1 MKNNLDILY
10 KIQELI
16 QSSLD
21 EKYDEY
27 LSRSLHLLS
36 ELINDIELSSIE
48 IEVDDETN
56 IPNS

>member
-16 QSSLD
+16 QSSLY

>member
-21 EKYDEY
+21 EHYDE
-27 LSRSLHLLS
+27 SLAASLELLTDLISDTELLS
-36 ELINDIELSSIE
+36 IET
-48 IEVDDETN
+48 EVDDETN
-56 IPNS
+56 IPTT